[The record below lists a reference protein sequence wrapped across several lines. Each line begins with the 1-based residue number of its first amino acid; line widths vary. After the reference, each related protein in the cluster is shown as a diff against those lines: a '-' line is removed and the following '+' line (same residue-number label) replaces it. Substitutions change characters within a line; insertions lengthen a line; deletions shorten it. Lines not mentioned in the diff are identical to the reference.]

1 MNIQTY
7 IINDVNIQPATNTV
21 KDLQKLFNQLT
32 YSHLPISNNGE
43 FIGSISE
50 NDIRCFENPNKI
62 SEYKQA
68 IEVFYVYEND
78 NWLDILEKF
87 ARYNTNIMPV
97 LEEGNNT
104 YLGYLELSD
113 VISIFNETPFLS
125 EAGSILVIEK
135 GFKDYSFSEISQIIE
150 SNEAKILGLFIS
162 ELKNDVAQ
170 ITIKIGLS
178 SINEVIQTFRRYNYK
193 VLSTH
198 QEDAFL
204 KNLKDRSDY
213 LNKYLNI

>member
-7 IINDVNIQPATNTV
+7 IINDVEIQPVKNTV
-21 KDLQKLFNQLT
+21 KELQKLFNQLT
-32 YSHLPISNNGE
+32 YSHLPIVSEGE

-50 NDIRCFENPNKI
+50 NDIRCFENNNKI
-62 SEYKQA
+62 SEYKHA
-68 IEVFYVYEND
+68 IEVFYVHEND

-87 ARYNTNIMPV
+87 ARYNSNIMPV
-97 LEEGNNT
+97 LEEGNNK
-104 YLGYLELSD
+104 YLGYLELND

-135 GFKDYSFSEISQIIE
+135 GFKDYSFSEISQIVE

-162 ELKNDVAQ
+162 ELENDVAQ

-178 SINEVIQTFRRYNYK
+178 SINEVIQSFRRYNYK